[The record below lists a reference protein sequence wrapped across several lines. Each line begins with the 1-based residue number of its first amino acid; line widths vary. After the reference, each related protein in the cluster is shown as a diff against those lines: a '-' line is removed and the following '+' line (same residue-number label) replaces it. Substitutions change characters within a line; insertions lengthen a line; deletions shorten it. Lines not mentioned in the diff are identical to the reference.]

1 VTVYLSAA
9 DITQI
14 ITSTLGEPEEVVAD
28 AGLLLAAV
36 ERPGASLRNAEVYP
50 TFAEKAAVL
59 VESIARHAPLIDGNK
74 RVAWLCLNVFAEL
87 NGHSLGFSDN
97 EAYNLLIEV
106 AKGRLATRELAQQ
119 VAHHLHP
126 LEAI

>member
-36 ERPGASLRNAEVYP
+36 DRPAACLRRMDVYP

-59 VESIARHAPLIDGNK
+59 VESIARHAPLVDGNK
-74 RVAWLCLNVFAEL
+74 RLAWLCLNVFAEL
-87 NGHSLGFSDN
+87 NGHATRFSDN
-97 EAYNLLIEV
+97 EAFNLLIDV
-106 AKGRLATRELAQQ
+106 AHGRLATRDLTEHLAG
-119 VAHHLHP
+119 HLHP
-126 LEAI
+126 IEVA